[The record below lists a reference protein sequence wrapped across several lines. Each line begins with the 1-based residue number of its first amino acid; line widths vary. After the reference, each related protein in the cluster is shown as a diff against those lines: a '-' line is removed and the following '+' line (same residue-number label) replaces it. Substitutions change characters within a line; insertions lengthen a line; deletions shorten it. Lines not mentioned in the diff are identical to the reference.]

1 MRRGGRLGRA
11 ARFGTVAAAVVGAV
25 APTADA
31 LAIRPRDDDVPKRQ
45 PVPVWTTDV
54 PCNTAVVL
62 AESDGVGARCQ
73 LTYDGDS
80 IYLLVVETTATT
92 EAPGPVGL
100 IALATRNGGVR
111 WAQTLGVS
119 GAVTVSNGV
128 VLVAGDEGV
137 EAFDASTGQPL
148 WKRAGV
154 LTFDNRYGTVGVRAR
169 VAAATDAPLDAVDA
183 VDVTSGDERWSYDG
197 SALATCGDYV
207 VMLPRAT
214 DAGEVGFAV
223 VDQHTGDERWTSGK
237 RPDWSGVDVTCGG
250 PWIYISDG
258 TSISEYDAA
267 SGHRD
272 WNAPTDDAGAI
283 ELYGAVALVQSP
295 DGTSTTAVD
304 RDDGSLLWTLPT
316 AEVGWPVYARAHL
329 RRDDTGSLF
338 VMDPRTGNVGSRM
351 PPGAPGDKPVVAG
364 VSETRVATV
373 VGATVTT
380 YGVRDL
386 GVAWTLDIGATPDEV
401 GVADEV
407 LVVRHGSTL
416 TGYA

>member
-11 ARFGTVAAAVVGAV
+11 ARFGTVAAAVGLAV

-31 LAIRPRDDDVPKRQ
+31 LATRPRDDDVPKRQ
-45 PVPVWTTDV
+45 PVPVWTTAV
-54 PCNTAVVL
+54 PCNTAAVL
-62 AESDGVGARCQ
+62 AQSGGVGARCQ
-73 LTYDGDS
+73 MTYDGAS
-80 IYLLVVETTATT
+80 IYLLVVETTDTG
-92 EAPGPVGL
+92 APGPVGL
-100 IALATRNGGVR
+100 IALATHNGAVR
-111 WAQTLGVS
+111 WAQSVGVS
-119 GAVTVSNGV
+119 GAVTVGNDV
-128 VLVAGDEGV
+128 VLVAGGAGI
-137 EAFDASTGQPL
+137 EAFDASTGHPL
-148 WKRAGV
+148 WKREGV
-154 LTFDNRYGTVGVRAR
+154 LTFDNRYGTVGVQAR
-169 VAAATDAPLDAVDA
+169 VAAATDAPIDAVDA

-207 VMLPRAT
+207 VLLPRAT
-214 DAGEVGFAV
+214 DDGEVGFAV
-223 VDQHTGDERWTSGK
+223 VDQHTGDERWTSAN
-237 RPDWSGVDVTCGG
+237 RADWAAVDVTCGG

-295 DGTSTTAVD
+295 DGASTTAVD

-316 AEVGWPVYARAHL
+316 GEVGWPVYARAHL

-338 VMDPRTGNVGSRM
+338 VMHPQTGNVASRI

-386 GVAWTLDIGATPDEV
+386 GTAWTLDLGGTPDEV